1 MRRQIPALSRP
12 LAHGRDGCAAAVRD
26 GREGRATRWTC
37 SGGVGGGRSWGK
49 ICRLGAGDPSRKMV
63 GPGLQAQ
70 LPLGTELSLK
80 GWQVQCCQ
88 VFLRF
93 QDKLCVG

>member
-1 MRRQIPALSRP
+1 M
-12 LAHGRDGCAAAVRD
+12 
-26 GREGRATRWTC
+26 
-37 SGGVGGGRSWGK
+37 

-88 VFLRF
+88 VSLHV